1 MSPAVATSFVEDG
14 WSVIA
19 CFIVVKHALRRLFRA
34 LSMDSELKDRLFF
47 LLEHAI
53 FSITGAYAVIYAPG
67 PQGSWFIHP
76 ELCWVAVSSNPNHIF
91 SLYYLAK
98 VGSHVEDLLF
108 VILKVVSHADTQGDV
123 MHPMYVSPGACLT
136 MMMVLLMAW

>member
-1 MSPAVATSFVEDG
+1 M
-14 WSVIA
+14 IA
-19 CFIVVKHALRRLFRA
+19 CFIVAKHALRRLFRA
-34 LSMDSELKDRLFF
+34 LPMDSELKDRLFF